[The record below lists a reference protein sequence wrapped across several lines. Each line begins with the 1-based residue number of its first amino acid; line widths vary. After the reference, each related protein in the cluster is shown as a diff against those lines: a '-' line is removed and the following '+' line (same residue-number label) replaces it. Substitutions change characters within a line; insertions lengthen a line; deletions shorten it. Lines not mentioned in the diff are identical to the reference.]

1 MAGYGDRRSPPL
13 DGIAVDGGG
22 RAQSPGAGTGR
33 LPPPPGGF
41 ARGLMKQPSRLASG
55 VRQFASRVSMKVPEG
70 VAGMRP
76 GRMTRMQSSAQM
88 GLRGLRFLDKTSGG
102 KEGWKAVER
111 RFDEMTK
118 GSGRLQKESF
128 GKCIGMGDSKEF
140 AGELFVSLAR
150 RRNVEPE
157 DGITK
162 EQLKEFWEEM
172 TDQNFDSRLR
182 IFFDMCDKNG
192 DGMLT
197 EDEVKEVII
206 LSASANKLAKLK
218 GHAATYA
225 SLIMEEL
232 DPDDRGYIEIWQ
244 LETLLRGMVSAQA
257 PEKLKRTT
265 SSLARTMIPS
275 RYRSPLKRHLSKTAD
290 FIHENWKRIW
300 LVTLWLVV
308 NLALFVFKF
317 EQYKRRTSFQ
327 VMGYCV
333 CVAKGAAETL
343 KLNMAL
349 ILLPVCRNTLT
360 TLRSTALN
368 HVIPFD
374 DNINFH
380 KIMALSIAIA
390 TAIHTLAHVTCD
402 FPRLTSYPMDKFMA
416 TLGSNFHYKQP
427 TYSDLLQSIPGVT
440 GILMIIIMSFSFTL
454 ATHSF
459 RRSVV
464 KLPSPLH
471 HLAGFNAFWYAH
483 HLLVLAYILLVVHSY
498 FIFLTR
504 EWYKKT
510 TWMYLIVPVLFYAC
524 ERTIRKVRENNYRV
538 SILKASIYPGNVLS
552 IHMKKPPGF
561 KYKSGMYLFVKCPD
575 VSPFEWHPFSITSA
589 PGDDYLSVHIRTL
602 GDWTSEL
609 RNHFGKACEA
619 QVTSKKATLTRL
631 ETTVVADAQIED
643 TRFPRVYID
652 GPYGAPAQNYKKY
665 DILLLIGLG
674 IGATP
679 FISILK
685 DMLNNLKSNEE
696 VESIHGSEIGS
707 FKNNGPGRAY
717 FYWVTR
723 EQGSFEWF
731 KGVMNDVAE
740 SDHSNVIEMH
750 NYLTSV
756 YEEGDARSA
765 LIAMVQ
771 SLQHAK
777 NGVDIVSGSRIRT
790 HFARPNWRKV
800 FSDLANAHRNSRIGV
815 FYCGSPTLTKQLKEL
830 SKEFSQTTTTRFHF
844 HKENF

>member
-1 MAGYGDRRSPPL
+1 MGIQQYVEVPLGDDCSLESVVVPMEKPPAADTTTTRSKMSRTLTTAEAG
-13 DGIAVDGGG
+13 I
-22 RAQSPGAGTGR
+22 
-33 LPPPPGGF
+33 
-41 ARGLMKQPSRLASG
+41 
-55 VRQFASRVSMKVPEG
+55 
-70 VAGMRP
+70 
-76 GRMTRMQSSAQM
+76 
-88 GLRGLRFLDKTSGG
+88 RGLRFLDKAGG
-102 KEGWKAVER
+102 DGWKAVEK
-111 RFDEMTK
+111 RFDQLVD
-118 GSGRLQKESF
+118 GDGGRLHKESF
-128 GKCIGMGDSKEF
+128 GKCIGMADSREF
-140 AGELFVSLAR
+140 AEELYVALAR
-150 RRNVEPE
+150 RRGLEPDYGIAKE
-157 DGITK
+157 D
-162 EQLKEFWEEM
+162 LKDFWDEM

-192 DGMLT
+192 DGQLT

-206 LSASANKLAKLK
+206 LSASANKLGKLK
-218 GHAATYA
+218 AHSATYA
-225 SLIMEEL
+225 ALIMEEL
-232 DPDDRGYIEIWQ
+232 DPDHQGYIEIWQ
-244 LETLLRGMVSAQA
+244 LETLLREMVSSDGTEKTMKRAQ
-257 PEKLKRTT
+257 T
-265 SSLARTMIPS
+265 LARTMIPK
-275 RYRSPLKRHLSKTAD
+275 RYRNPISKFCAETVD
-290 FIHENWKRIW
+290 FVHDNWKRLW
-300 LVTLWLVV
+300 FLALWL
-308 NLALFVFKF
+308 ALNASLFAWKF
-317 EQYKRRTSFQ
+317 NQYRRRSAFE

-333 CVAKGAAETL
+333 CTAKGAAETL
-343 KLNMAL
+343 KLNMAV
-349 ILLPVCRNTLT
+349 ILLPVCRNALT
-360 TLRSTALN
+360 RLRSTALSS
-368 HVIPFD
+368 VFPFD

-380 KIMALSIAIA
+380 KVVAAGIAVGTSVHAA
-390 TAIHTLAHVTCD
+390 THLACD
-402 FPRLTSYPMDKFMA
+402 FPRMVSCPEPKFMGA
-416 TLGSNFHYKQP
+416 LGIDFRYERP
-427 TYSDLLQSIPGVT
+427 TWASLLSSVPGVT
-440 GILMIIIMSFSFTL
+440 GVVMVLIMAFCFTL

-464 KLPSPLH
+464 ELPSPLH

-483 HLLVLAYILLVVHSY
+483 HLLVLVYALLVAHGQ

-510 TWMYLIVPVLFYAC
+510 TWMYLAVPVAFYAC
-524 ERTIRKVRENNYRV
+524 ERLTRAVRENNYRV
-538 SILKASIYPGNVLS
+538 TIIKAAIYPGNVLS
-552 IHMKKPPGF
+552 IHMKKPPAF

-602 GDWTSEL
+602 GDWTTEL
-609 RNHFGKACEA
+609 RNLFGKVCEA
-619 QVTSKKATLTRL
+619 QVTLKKANLVRL
-631 ETTVVADAQIED
+631 ETTVIADSALEQS
-643 TRFPRVYID
+643 RFPRLLID
-652 GPYGAPAQNYKKY
+652 GPFGAPAQNYKKY

-685 DMLNNLKSNEE
+685 DLLNSMKSNEQNGE
-696 VESIHGSEIGS
+696 NACAKEYDASGVRGG
-707 FKNNGPGRAY
+707 KGPGRAY

-740 SDHSNVIEMH
+740 SDHDNVIEMH

-800 FSDLANAHRNSRIGV
+800 FAQLANTHKSSRIGV
-815 FYCGSPTLTKQLKEL
+815 FYCGSATLVKQLKDL
-830 SKEFSQTTTTRFHF
+830 SQEFSHNTSTRFHF

>member
-13 DGIAVDGGG
+13 EGITVDGAS
-22 RAQSPGAGTGR
+22 RAQSPGAGAGAGAGR

-111 RFDEMTK
+111 RFDDMAK

-140 AGELFVSLAR
+140 AGELFVALAR
-150 RRNVEPE
+150 RRSLEPE

-275 RYRSPLKRHLSKTAD
+275 RYRNPLKRHLSKTVD

-308 NLALFVFKF
+308 NVALFVYKF
-317 EQYKRRTSFQ
+317 EQYKRRTAFQ

-333 CVAKGAAETL
+333 CVAKGAAEIL

-360 TLRSTALN
+360 TLRSTALS

-380 KIMALSIAIA
+380 KVIALSIAIA

-402 FPRLTSYPMDKFMA
+402 FPRLISCPTDKFMA

-427 TYSDLLQSIPGVT
+427 TYLGLLESTPGVT

-483 HLLVLAYILLVVHSY
+483 HLLVLAYVLLVVHSY

-524 ERTIRKVRENNYRV
+524 ERVIRKFRENNYHAGIVR
-538 SILKASIYPGNVLS
+538 AAIYPGDVLS
-552 IHMKKPPGF
+552 IHMKKPQGF
-561 KYKSGMYLFVKCPD
+561 KYKSGMYLFVKCPE

-589 PGDDYLSVHIRTL
+589 PGDDYFSVLKTAWISSPAARFEHILQDQTGGRYSVIWPAHTRTL
-602 GDWTSEL
+602 
-609 RNHFGKACEA
+609 A
-619 QVTSKKATLTRL
+619 
-631 ETTVVADAQIED
+631 
-643 TRFPRVYID
+643 
-652 GPYGAPAQNYKKY
+652 
-665 DILLLIGLG
+665 
-674 IGATP
+674 
-679 FISILK
+679 
-685 DMLNNLKSNEE
+685 
-696 VESIHGSEIGS
+696 
-707 FKNNGPGRAY
+707 
-717 FYWVTR
+717 
-723 EQGSFEWF
+723 
-731 KGVMNDVAE
+731 
-740 SDHSNVIEMH
+740 
-750 NYLTSV
+750 
-756 YEEGDARSA
+756 
-765 LIAMVQ
+765 
-771 SLQHAK
+771 
-777 NGVDIVSGSRIRT
+777 
-790 HFARPNWRKV
+790 
-800 FSDLANAHRNSRIGV
+800 
-815 FYCGSPTLTKQLKEL
+815 
-830 SKEFSQTTTTRFHF
+830 
-844 HKENF
+844 